1 MLIHGKR
8 RANSVS
14 AQSELT
20 INTMRKNS
28 KIVTV
33 FGTSKAS
40 HDDAVFE
47 LAESLGQL
55 LAENGFNLANGG
67 YSGTMLATAK
77 GATAGGGCVIGVT
90 CTAFKRGRAN
100 EYVTKEISTNS
111 LTERLAKLI
120 ELGDAYIVLP
130 GGTGTLLELADVWEH
145 KNKGF
150 SNAAK
155 PIILVGS
162 FWKPLLA
169 MMAAAD
175 VNSVGHVEYA
185 ETAENVIEFLKTML

>member
-14 AQSELT
+14 AQSNLT
-20 INTMRKNS
+20 INTMGKNS
-28 KIVTV
+28 KIITV
-33 FGTSKAS
+33 FGTSKAQS
-40 HDDAVFE
+40 GDGVFQ
-47 LAESLGQL
+47 LAETLGRL
-55 LAENGFNLANGG
+55 LAENGFTIANGG
-67 YSGTMLATAK
+67 YGGTMLAAAK
-77 GATAGGGCVIGVT
+77 GAAAAGGCVIGIT

-100 EYVTKEISTNS
+100 EYVTEEISTNS

-120 ELGDAYIVLP
+120 ELGDAYLVLP

-150 SNAAK
+150 SNTAK
-155 PIILVGS
+155 PIIMAGS

-185 ETAENVIEFLKTML
+185 ETAENAIEFLKTIL